1 MPDYYFRELLSL
13 QRNRSI
19 RFQMDSDEIA
29 ICSAS
34 WQPSLLINES
44 INAFQSKTDCW
55 LMWGMVCIKSGLN
68 WSCTCP
74 GEGESNFPEGCRGYE
89 AVCLR
94 LTLKSEEC
102 LGFADGL
109 SMAWNARSVNHVSI
123 SGQKA
128 RNWRLCWD
136 FASALQCP
144 PPHPLLNL
152 PPGGRE
158 RLLLR

>member
-1 MPDYYFRELLSL
+1 MPDCSLQVVISL
-13 QRNRSI
+13 QRYWSI
-19 RFQMDSDEIA
+19 RFQMDSEVMA
-29 ICSAS
+29 IWSAS
-34 WQPSLLINES
+34 WQPSLPISKS
-44 INAFQSKTDCW
+44 INAFQSEIDCW
-55 LMWGMVCIKSGLN
+55 SILRVICIERGFN

-74 GEGESNFPEGCRGYE
+74 VEGESNFPDGSRGYE

-128 RNWRLCWD
+128 RNWRLCWV